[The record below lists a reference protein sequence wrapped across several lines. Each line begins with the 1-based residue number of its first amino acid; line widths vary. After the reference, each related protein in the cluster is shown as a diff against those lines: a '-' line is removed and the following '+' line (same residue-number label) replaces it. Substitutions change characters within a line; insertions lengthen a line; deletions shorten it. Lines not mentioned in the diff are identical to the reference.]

1 MKSIR
6 LQAQQAISN
15 EPLQSALDRNADG
28 RIEALHSAMGALV
41 DPEASKQRAHAI
53 RKEVLEK
60 HQEYLDQFAHNAAR
74 SGFIVHHAQD
84 GEQAC
89 QIVLDIARQADAQMI
104 AKSKSMVTEEI
115 QLNRNLEQ
123 AGLRVVETDL
133 GEFIVQLRNETPAH
147 IITPALHLLREQ
159 VAETFQNEL
168 GMPYSAEVEDIT
180 AFARQKLRQV
190 FLAAPIGIS
199 GVNFGVAESGALCLV
214 TNEGN
219 GRMVT
224 TLPSIHVAIMG
235 VERLVPSYRDLEVML
250 RVLARSATGQKS
262 SSYVSLLLGPRSEA
276 DPDGPEVRH
285 VILVDN
291 GRMSMRV
298 SGLSDALL
306 CIRCGACLNACPVFR
321 EIGGHA
327 YGSVYAGPIG
337 SLVSPGLFGMK
348 EFGHLAGVSTLCGA
362 CSEVCPVGVDFPT
375 LLLRIRAELSQVS
388 GSPTWSKLGMR
399 LYSWFAES
407 PGRFRLAQRIG
418 ALIAGRNDRWLSR
431 LPPPLNRWT
440 QSRQFPP
447 FAKIPFRER
456 VKSLDLEGRRTQQTA
471 HLPDADHELAQ
482 EQSQT
487 DLLQQFK
494 TALSEVGAEL
504 IRCSQAELA
513 QVFEELARSKAL
525 KHMLAWGDIN
535 PILASTLSTLQELG
549 VRVDH
554 PHVPGGEE
562 RVAATRAYAE
572 ADSGLTGA
580 SAAIAETGTL
590 IIPSGDGR
598 SQLASLLPL
607 LHIAVLHS
615 KDIHASMEAWMAD
628 ESFPSQLQGHSISLV
643 TGPSRTADIE
653 MTLTIGVHGPREL
666 IVVCVD

>member
-1 MKSIR
+1 
-6 LQAQQAISN
+6 
-15 EPLQSALDRNADG
+15 
-28 RIEALHSAMGALV
+28 
-41 DPEASKQRAHAI
+41 
-53 RKEVLEK
+53 
-60 HQEYLDQFAHNAAR
+60 
-74 SGFIVHHAQD
+74 
-84 GEQAC
+84 
-89 QIVLDIARQADAQMI
+89 
-104 AKSKSMVTEEI
+104 
-115 QLNRNLEQ
+115 
-123 AGLRVVETDL
+123 
-133 GEFIVQLRNETPAH
+133 
-147 IITPALHLLREQ
+147 
-159 VAETFQNEL
+159 
-168 GMPYSAEVEDIT
+168 
-180 AFARQKLRQV
+180 
-190 FLAAPIGIS
+190 
-199 GVNFGVAESGALCLV
+199 
-214 TNEGN
+214 
-219 GRMVT
+219 
-224 TLPSIHVAIMG
+224 
-235 VERLVPSYRDLEVML
+235 
-250 RVLARSATGQKS
+250 
-262 SSYVSLLLGPRSEA
+262 
-276 DPDGPEVRH
+276 
-285 VILVDN
+285 
-291 GRMSMRV
+291 
-298 SGLSDALL
+298 
-306 CIRCGACLNACPVFR
+306 
-321 EIGGHA
+321 
-327 YGSVYAGPIG
+327 
-337 SLVSPGLFGMK
+337 
-348 EFGHLAGVSTLCGA
+348 
-362 CSEVCPVGVDFPT
+362 
-375 LLLRIRAELSQVS
+375 
-388 GSPTWSKLGMR
+388 
-399 LYSWFAES
+399 
-407 PGRFRLAQRIG
+407 
-418 ALIAGRNDRWLSR
+418 
-431 LPPPLNRWT
+431 
-440 QSRQFPP
+440 
-447 FAKIPFRER
+447 